1 MEDKPKFAKSEYE
14 QKNERDKSNEEL
26 KSSELKP
33 TKVAYATVV
42 RTTAE
47 DLAALKR
54 DLQKCFERHQA
65 VVIRQRV
72 STEFLEIVEKPWPN
86 DRQKASK
93 GEE

>member
-1 MEDKPKFAKSEYE
+1 MEDAPRFAKSEY
-14 QKNERDKSNEEL
+14 QQQNAHDKSNEEL

-47 DLAALKR
+47 ELAALKR
-54 DLQKCFERHQA
+54 DLEKCFERHQA

-72 STEFLEIVEKPWPN
+72 STEFLEIVERSWPN
-86 DRQKASK
+86 DRQKALK